1 MPLISTSTTLKDRS
15 CEVKISTLHN
25 KKLQASVCHIEF
37 DTSETSLLG
46 LLLSR
51 YAREKCIECGVNT
64 ASQIYSCIPGK
75 SGIVVVCP
83 ENKLTQNI
91 TLLYAYLQKT
101 KLSSAQAKFC
111 IDGNYKKLSGDIKK
125 FEVSITGKCKSF
137 TAALENKAPKIER
150 MIKSISAVE
159 PNTSRESCGNS
170 GIEQCSI
177 EFEGG
182 DDIATTMLYT
192 SIFMGNTP
200 CVIGKSGNN
209 VKVTLIGASNPCEL
223 QRYFHLS

>member
-51 YAREKCIECGVNT
+51 YAREKCVECGVNT

-75 SGIVVVCP
+75 NGIVIVCP

-111 IDGNYKKLSGDIKK
+111 SDGNYKKLIFAMAD
-125 FEVSITGKCKSF
+125 VV
-137 TAALENKAPKIER
+137 
-150 MIKSISAVE
+150 ISRA
-159 PNTSRESCGNS
+159 
-170 GIEQCSI
+170 
-177 EFEGG
+177 
-182 DDIATTMLYT
+182 
-192 SIFMGNTP
+192 
-200 CVIGKSGNN
+200 
-209 VKVTLIGASNPCEL
+209 GANAICEL
-223 QRYFHLS
+223 LALKKPNLLIPLPASSSRGDQLLNAASFEAQGFSIVMQEENLTPDLLVEKVQELYFTRQIYIDAMSASLQMSSIRSIMELIEGEVN